1 MNDGEMTTLELIHSA
16 AKAEFLSKGFKSASL
31 RNIVKTA
38 GVTTGAFYE
47 YYSSKAELFEALASE
62 AYNFVIDSYKAALR
76 EFADLPMEKQ
86 PEVMGSISQKCLDQV
101 LDYMATHREEFL
113 LLLQCSEGT
122 RFASMTDELVELEVQ
137 ATHDYYLVLQKLGY
151 SAPDV
156 DPTLEHIL
164 VTGMMNAYFEM
175 AIHEMPLEKS
185 KRYLK
190 ELHNFYT
197 AGWRELMGT

>member
-38 GVTTGAFYE
+38 GVTTGAFYG
-47 YYSSKAELFEALASE
+47 YYSSKAELFEALVSE

-113 LLLQCSEGT
+113 LLLQC
-122 RFASMTDELVELEVQ
+122 
-137 ATHDYYLVLQKLGY
+137 
-151 SAPDV
+151 
-156 DPTLEHIL
+156 
-164 VTGMMNAYFEM
+164 
-175 AIHEMPLEKS
+175 
-185 KRYLK
+185 
-190 ELHNFYT
+190 
-197 AGWRELMGT
+197 

>member
-38 GVTTGAFYE
+38 GVTTGAFYG
-47 YYSSKAELFEALASE
+47 YYSSKAELFEALVSE

-86 PEVMGSISQKCLDQV
+86 PEVM
-101 LDYMATHREEFL
+101 
-113 LLLQCSEGT
+113 
-122 RFASMTDELVELEVQ
+122 
-137 ATHDYYLVLQKLGY
+137 
-151 SAPDV
+151 
-156 DPTLEHIL
+156 
-164 VTGMMNAYFEM
+164 GMMNAYFEM

>member
-1 MNDGEMTTLELIHSA
+1 MNDDEMTTLELIHSA
-16 AKAEFLSKGFKSASL
+16 AKVEFLSKGFKSASL

-38 GVTTGAFYE
+38 GVTTGAFYG
-47 YYSSKAELFEALASE
+47 YYASKAELFEALVSE

-86 PEVMGSISQKCLDQV
+86 PEVMGSISQKCLDRV

-151 SAPDV
+151 GAPDV

-190 ELHNFYT
+190 ELHDFYT
-197 AGWRELMGT
+197 AGWRELMGP

>member
-38 GVTTGAFYE
+38 GVTTGALYG
-47 YYSSKAELFEALASE
+47 YYTSKAELFEALVSE

-122 RFASMTDELVELEVQ
+122 RFASMSDELVELEVQ

-156 DPTLEHIL
+156 DQHSST
-164 VTGMMNAYFEM
+164 F
-175 AIHEMPLEKS
+175 
-185 KRYLK
+185 
-190 ELHNFYT
+190 
-197 AGWRELMGT
+197 W